1 MKKVSGVLICL
12 YIMTTGLLMRTG
24 VTVSFP
30 WVFLLVIGTIFIPLA
45 YFISFGGLWMQK
57 NLLQYPW
64 LLRLSGILSGFFLL
78 TVYRFDK
85 PIVLIILWSICV
97 AFLVV
102 HVAKWR
108 FATVKPLVAAFVSIE
123 LGFCVISNLNYM
135 ALQQVI
141 GRLND
146 ASLYRLDLA
155 IYSFWFGRPMDYSGI
170 FPLMNSNILF
180 YLFQNA
186 YFMLWLGAFLV
197 FFLISFKKE
206 SVSGFLYVLLGCYLI
221 GLLIFLIYPT
231 VGPCIYYPDSL
242 RVEYQQTMAYHAMQA
257 MAKGF
262 QSVKQQSPNY
272 TELGYFVAFP
282 SLHVAVAV
290 VIQYFLRNYKI
301 HFWIFLPI
309 CLAVIVS
316 IFYLGFHYFIDA
328 PAGVLLAFAII
339 FLLRCTGQGW
349 QKKQSGSGLHF

>member
-1 MKKVSGVLICL
+1 MGV
-12 YIMTTGLLMRTG
+12 G

-57 NLLQYPW
+57 NVSQYPW

-85 PIVLIILWSICV
+85 PIVLIILWSISV

-108 FATVKPLVAAFVSIE
+108 FATVKPLGAAFVSIG

-155 IYSFWFGRPMDYSGI
+155 IYSFWFGRSMDYSGI

-180 YLFQNA
+180 YLLQNA

-197 FFLISFKKE
+197 FFLISFR
-206 SVSGFLYVLLGCYLI
+206 
-221 GLLIFLIYPT
+221 LLI
-231 VGPCIYYPDSL
+231 
-242 RVEYQQTMAYHAMQA
+242 
-257 MAKGF
+257 
-262 QSVKQQSPNY
+262 
-272 TELGYFVAFP
+272 
-282 SLHVAVAV
+282 
-290 VIQYFLRNYKI
+290 
-301 HFWIFLPI
+301 
-309 CLAVIVS
+309 
-316 IFYLGFHYFIDA
+316 
-328 PAGVLLAFAII
+328 
-339 FLLRCTGQGW
+339 
-349 QKKQSGSGLHF
+349 